1 MTTTE
6 TESNWL
12 SFQAKRVSHKLT
24 EWGFSFKGT
33 EGTIAAYAYTLIN
46 YNQRLWHKLF

>member
-24 EWGFSFKGT
+24 EWGFSLRAQR
-33 EGTIAAYAYTLIN
+33 ETIAAYAYTLI
-46 YNQRLWHKLF
+46 K